1 MQHHNNGSHK
11 EHHTPVNKL
20 SLLASPKKES
30 NGPKSNRKGR
40 KFSSAGTKSKKSFDR
55 PLPFRIPRTSF
66 SCRGRAPGYYADME
80 ADCQVELSVE
90 IVYRNICIH
99 FDLLL
104 LLLDLLVLLFFK
116 GLSNV
121 HR

>member
-11 EHHTPVNKL
+11 EHHISENKL
-20 SLLASPKKES
+20 SLPPSPKKAS
-30 NGPKSNRKGR
+30 NGPTKNRRGR
-40 KFSSAGTKSKKSFDR
+40 KFSSAGTKNKKSFDR

-90 IVYRNICIH
+90 IVYRNTSIY
-99 FDLLL
+99 
-104 LLLDLLVLLFFK
+104 
-116 GLSNV
+116 G
-121 HR
+121 